1 MENDV
6 QPYLVKKDNKI
17 YPTATVIKLRTDIR
31 DGTLLCGAK
40 EACWFY
46 SHTYKEVNAN
56 IVLVS
61 TNTLVRFFP
70 PQLKHTGYYYCY
82 GDDYDGQ
89 TFISVTKLKVYGN
102 S

>member
-17 YPTATVIKLRTDIR
+17 YPAATVKLIR
-31 DGTLLCGAK
+31 DTRDGILLCGAK

-46 SHTYKEVNAN
+46 SHTYEEVNAN

-61 TNTLVRFFP
+61 TNALVQFFP
-70 PQLKHTGYYYCY
+70 PQLKHSGYYYCY

-89 TFISVTKLKVYGN
+89 SFISVAKLKVYGN

>member
-6 QPYLVKKDNKI
+6 QPYLVRKDNKI
-17 YPTATVIKLRTDIR
+17 YPAATVKLRTDIS
-31 DGTLLCGAK
+31 DGTLLCAAT

-46 SHTYKEVNAN
+46 SQTYKEVNAN

-61 TNTLVRFFP
+61 SNTLVRFFP
-70 PQLKHTGYYYCY
+70 PQTKHSGYYYCY

-89 TFISVTKLKVYGN
+89 SFISVAELKVYGN